1 MNALQQQLTVEIE
14 FWREMIEQQDVAFPP
29 SSLERMNQALA
40 LAEHKLLLLMP
51 MVEDPVQQAEMART
65 FVSDRRH

>member
-14 FWREMIEQQDVAFPP
+14 FWREMIDQQDVAFPP
-29 SSLERMNQALA
+29 SSLERMKQALA

-51 MVEDPVQQAEMART
+51 MVDDPLQQAEMAHT